1 MEQKPGFG
9 FRPTDEELISYYLKN
24 KILGNTWLVDDTINE
39 INILNHHPSS
49 FSSLSKI
56 KSNDRVY
63 YFFARKQYKTATK
76 RKRSIKSWKWKVGG
90 LVTKIKDES
99 GNKIGKKRGIL
110 FDDLDAPKAKGEKS
124 SWVIHEYQI
133 TSLPHPNLDSYVLY
147 KIFDNNSKKK
157 ADISNGNSSSDPSQ
171 SLVSDMN
178 TIGVTTSIQPDVVE
192 QPGHENLYGLS
203 ENDLILPMNQQGD
216 PAMSFSEN
224 NNNNDN
230 PNMQLLTPYLLQED
244 DEFLCGLPPTYRG
257 TAQHLLSDQEMQEKY
272 IDTAPELEQPGQEN
286 VYGLSMNDLSVPI
299 NEQEDL
305 FHQDAFDPETLFSDY
320 NHPNMQLQT
329 PNNDE
334 YWSGLLDYNGGNF
347 EDVFSDQEFI
357 MQENRNDYRPKKS
370 LSGIIADYSSDSDRD
385 AVSISAT
392 SYKGTSSPGDS
403 VGSSNRHFLQNFGG
417 EILSLSKDTQT
428 SDEPFISRKTRE
440 SQLARCTIPSKPEV
454 TQGMVKTEKKGLLI
468 TQEATE
474 RKRDSPPY
482 IYLINMIIGFILLL
496 ALINNIILV

>member
-24 KILGNTWLVDDTINE
+24 KILGNTWLVDDTISE
-39 INILNHHPSS
+39 INILNHHRSS

-63 YFFARKQYKTATK
+63 YFFSRKQYKTATK

-90 LVTKIKDES
+90 LVTQIKDES

-178 TIGVTTSIQPDVVE
+178 TIRVTNSIPPEVE
-192 QPGHENLYGLS
+192 QPGHEN
-203 ENDLILPMNQQGD
+203 
-216 PAMSFSEN
+216 FEN
-224 NNNNDN
+224 NNNN
-230 PNMQLLTPYLLQED
+230 PNMRLLTPYLPQED
-244 DEFLCGLPPTYRG
+244 DEFLCGLPPAYRG

-299 NEQEDL
+299 NEQEVH
-305 FHQDAFDPETLFSDY
+305 FPQDAFDPYTLFSEN
-320 NHPNMQLQT
+320 NHPNVQLQT
-329 PNNDE
+329 PCNDDFF
-334 YWSGLLDYNGGNF
+334 SGLLDYNGGNF

-357 MQENRNDYRPKKS
+357 MQENRNDYRPNKS
-370 LSGIIADYSSDSDRD
+370 LSGIIVDYRSDSDRD
-385 AVSISAT
+385 AESISAT

-403 VGSSNRHFLQNFGG
+403 VGSSNRHFLQTSGDK
-417 EILSLSKDTQT
+417 ILALRKDIQT
-428 SDEPFISRKTRE
+428 SDEPFIRRKTRE
-440 SQLARCTIPSKPEV
+440 SQLARCTIPSKQEV
-454 TQGMVKTEKKGLLI
+454 TQGMVNTEKKGLLI
-468 TQEATE
+468 TEEAIE
-474 RKRDSPPY
+474 RKRENLPY
-482 IYLINMIIGFILLL
+482 IYLINMIIGFIILL
-496 ALINNIILV
+496 ALINNIISVLKSINS